1 MLENLVSQYTHPC
14 VMDIKIGTT
23 LHGPDATPEKAARME
38 KKARESTI
46 GSKGMRVTGSKV
58 RP

>member
-1 MLENLVSQYTHPC
+1 
-14 VMDIKIGTT
+14 MDIKIGTT